1 MAAPIVPALPEELLV
16 PCGATDEE
24 YRQMMAD
31 LLPLGPVW
39 PRRRDSTLQKLLL
52 AFGAELARAHNR
64 GCDLAREA
72 VPSDSVELLPDLE
85 RVTGLPDEC
94 EPPGESTIEAR
105 QRRVVA
111 KLNHRGGQSIQVYKD
126 LARDSFGISLCVRE
140 FRPFRAGPDRPSIDP
155 VYAPGAVNAQSAG
168 GAAPT
173 GFVVGRRLQ
182 SEFYGHA
189 GAPLSNNDWRFVW
202 SVCLCDPASA
212 PPGAQEI
219 KFRAGAK
226 PHPAQIGA
234 LGRAGDPLRI
244 YEDNLVWL
252 LCLINRNKPAHTLL
266 LWNVLCPDLMDR
278 FKNA

>member
-1 MAAPIVPALPEELLV
+1 MDQPIIPALPPELLI
-16 PCGATDEE
+16 PCGATDED

-39 PRRRDSTLQKLLL
+39 PRRPESTLQRLLL

-72 VPSDSVELLPDLE
+72 VPSDSVELLPDWE
-85 RVTGLPDEC
+85 RVAGLPDEC
-94 EPPGESTIEAR
+94 EPPGGSTIEAR

-140 FRPFRAGPDRPSIDP
+140 FRPFRAGPDRPSSDP
-155 VYAPGAVNAQSAG
+155 LAP

-173 GFVVGRRLQ
+173 RFVVGRRLQ

-244 YEDNLVWL
+244 YEDNLVWF
-252 LCLINRNKPAHTLL
+252 LCLLNRNKPAHTLL
-266 LWNVLCPDLMDR
+266 VWNVLCPDLMER
-278 FKNA
+278 FKHA